1 MDNTNLKELVG
12 KTAVV
17 TGGSR
22 GIGKAIA
29 MKLASY
35 GANIVINYRSDEAS
49 VQATIKEIEALGSR
63 AIAIKC
69 DVSSF
74 EQAKIIMKTAVE
86 KFGSVDILVNNAGIT
101 KDTLLLRMKEED
113 FDRVIEVNLKGTFNC
128 IRHASAIML
137 KQRSGKIINIS
148 SVVGITG
155 NAGQVNYAAAKA
167 GIIGITKSVAREL
180 ASRGITC
187 NAVAPGFIQTDMTSS
202 LSDKALE
209 GSLNAIPL
217 KRFGQPQDVANL
229 VFFLVSKSADYIT
242 GQIIN
247 VDGGMVM

>member
-29 MKLASY
+29 LELASK
-35 GANIVINYRSDEAS
+35 GANIVINYRSDETS
-49 VQATIKEIEALGSR
+49 VQATIKEIESLGSS
-63 AIAIKC
+63 AIAVKC
-69 DVSSF
+69 DVSIF
-74 EQAKIIMKTAVE
+74 EQANIIMKTAVE

-101 KDTLLLRMKEED
+101 KDNLLMRMKEED
-113 FDRVIEVNLKGTFNC
+113 FDRVIQVNLKGTFNC
-128 IRHASAIML
+128 IRHASSIML

-148 SVVGITG
+148 SVVGISG

-187 NAVAPGFIQTDMTSS
+187 NAVAPGFIQTDMTNC
-202 LSDKALE
+202 LSEKVKE
-209 GSLNAIPL
+209 GTLNSIPL
-217 KRFGQPQDVANL
+217 KRIGKPQDVANL
-229 VFFLVSKSADYIT
+229 VCFLASKSSDYIT
-242 GQIIN
+242 GQVIN